1 MAKFLTTRGTSS
13 SLENI
18 INTAERTLVL
28 ISPYIKIPETLF
40 PCLKAADKRNV
51 KITLVYGK
59 KGDLDDGVIGQLQ
72 QLSNLSL
79 YFDKNLH
86 AKCYFNE
93 ASMVITSM
101 NLYTFSELNN
111 REMGVL
117 VSAKEDSSL
126 YDEAVREYQRMVD
139 IAEPIGLK
147 TTSTRNQEPKRIEVA
162 RQQPETAI
170 TGHCIRCGT
179 GIALDPSRP
188 YCRDCFDVWKQWED
202 PEYKEKYCHWCGK
215 PTKTTIEYPLC
226 RTCYRKLP

>member
-18 INTAERTLVL
+18 INTAERSLVL

-40 PCLKAADKRNV
+40 QCLKAADKKNV

-59 KGDLDDGVIGQLQ
+59 KDDLDDGVIGQLQ
-72 QLSNLSL
+72 QLRNLSL

-93 ASMVITSM
+93 ATMVITSM
-101 NLYTFSELNN
+101 NLHAFSELNN

-126 YDEAVREYQRMVD
+126 YDEAVREYRRMVD

-147 TTSTRNQEPKRIEVA
+147 TTSTRNQEPKRVEVT
-162 RQQPETAI
+162 RQQPETAV
-170 TGHCIRCGT
+170 TGHCIRCGSD
-179 GIALDPSRP
+179 IALDPSKP

-202 PEYKEKYCHWCGK
+202 PEYKEKYCHWCGR
-215 PTKTTIEYPLC
+215 PIKTTIEYPLC
-226 RTCYRKLP
+226 RTCYRKLT